1 MLIRESVP
9 LAPHTTIGLG
19 GPARYFCEI
28 RTEEDVREALA
39 LARERNLPLQILGGG
54 SNVVFADAG
63 FPGLV
68 AKMSIGEMAFEP
80 GRGNAVEM
88 TAGAGVDWD
97 EVVAAAVEC
106 GLSGIECLSGI
117 PGTVGGT
124 PIQNVGAY
132 GQEIADTLIEVDC
145 LDRAG
150 MMRVTFDREACRF
163 GYRTSRFK
171 KADRDRYVVFAVRL
185 RLRRDV
191 RPVLRYPELAAAVGR
206 RGGIEQGD
214 PPAAVRLVRETVREL
229 RKAKSMLLD
238 PSDPNTRSVGSFF
251 MNPVIPE
258 RAFRELVN
266 GWHASGGRGDPP
278 GYPDGGNV
286 KVPAAWLVENAG
298 FGKGYRRGGV
308 GTSSHHALALVNY
321 GGTTGELLAL
331 AQDIERLVLERF
343 GIRLER
349 EAVVIPG

>member
-19 GPARYFCEI
+19 GPALHFCEC
-28 RTEEDVREALA
+28 RTEDDVRQALA
-39 LARERNLPLQILGGG
+39 LARERSLRLQIIGGG

-68 AKMSIGEMAFEP
+68 AKISIGEVTFEP
-80 GRGNAVEM
+80 AGGQSVELS
-88 TAGAGVDWD
+88 AGAGMDWD
-97 EVVAAAVEC
+97 GVVAAAVER

-132 GQEIADTLIEVDC
+132 GQEIADTLVQVVC
-145 LDRAG
+145 LDRTRLT
-150 MMRVTFDREACRF
+150 RVTFDRAACEF
-163 GYRTSRFK
+163 AYRTSRFK
-171 KADRDRYVVFAVRL
+171 RADRDRYVVLGVRL
-185 RLRRDV
+185 RLRRDE

-206 RGGIEQGD
+206 RGRIEALEPG
-214 PPAAVRLVRETVREL
+214 AAVALVRDTVREI
-229 RKAKSMLLD
+229 RRGKSMLLD

-258 RAFRELVN
+258 RAFRELVT
-266 GWHASGGRGDPP
+266 GWRASGAPADPP
-278 GYPDGGNV
+278 GYPDGANV
-286 KVPAAWLVENAG
+286 KVPAAWLVEQSG
-298 FGKGYRRGGV
+298 FGKGYRRGGA

-321 GGTTGELLAL
+321 GGTTAELLAL
-331 AQDIERLVLERF
+331 AQDIERAVWERF